1 MTKSILYIQ
10 YTNPAGYPPL
20 EHSSRML
27 ADRGWTVHFFGA
39 DVRGVETLA
48 FPHHPSI
55 GVETMPVGGY
65 GGSEQRRYAAFVARA
80 LAIAARV
87 RPQWIY
93 ASEPLSCPVA
103 LTARTLLRRPVIY
116 HEHDSP
122 SGPGRSRRDR
132 IVMAARRTL
141 ARSADICILPQQQRM
156 ERFLATTGRKG
167 LSFVVPNVPERRE
180 IARARTTSSGP
191 LTFYYHGTLNHLR
204 LPFAVL
210 EGLAAG
216 SPTARLTFAGYE
228 TAGSVGFV
236 QEFLSRAAALGIA
249 GRVRHLGPLPSR
261 TDLLH
266 SADGADVGLALMPP
280 ASDDIN
286 LVHMVGASNKPFD
299 YLARGLALCVSD
311 LPDWKAMFV
320 DPGMALSVD
329 PTSAS
334 GFRDRVSWCEANRDA
349 VRAMGERGRLRIEQD
364 WNYERQFA
372 SVLER
377 IEGRSL
383 APSRVAQ
390 ETAR

>member
-1 MTKSILYIQ
+1 MTRSILYVQ

-20 EHSSRML
+20 EHSSRIL
-27 ADRGWTVHFFGA
+27 ADRGWTVHFVGA

-48 FPHHPSI
+48 FPPHPSI
-55 GVETMPVGGY
+55 SVEMMPVGGFA
-65 GGSEQRRYAAFVARA
+65 GSETRRYAAFVARSLA
-80 LAIAARV
+80 LAARV

-103 LTARTLLRRPVIY
+103 LAARTLLRRPVIY

-122 SGPGRSRRDR
+122 SGPGRSRRDG
-132 IVMAARRTL
+132 IIMAARRTMS
-141 ARSADICILPQQQRM
+141 RSADICILPQQQRM

-167 LSFVVPNVPERRE
+167 PSFVVPNVPERRE
-180 IARARTTSSGP
+180 IARARTAPLGP

-216 SPTARLTFAGYE
+216 SPAARFTFAGYE

-236 QEFLSRAAALGIA
+236 QAFLSRAASLGIA
-249 GRVRHLGPLPSR
+249 DRVRHLGPLPSR
-261 TDLLH
+261 ADLLRA
-266 SADGADVGLALMPP
+266 ADGADMGLALMPP
-280 ASDDIN
+280 VSDDIN

-329 PTSAS
+329 PTSAA
-334 GFRDRVSWCEANRDA
+334 GFRDLVAWCDANRGA

-364 WNYERQFA
+364 WNYERQFEA
-372 SVLER
+372 VLER
-377 IEGRSL
+377 IEGRL
-383 APSRVAQ
+383 HAPSLIAG
-390 ETAR
+390 EPAR